1 MDKDDILR
9 LRGLPLDT
17 VLEKFGAERD
27 PQDPKRNWKT
37 HVGRITVTEGKFF
50 NHDQDKGGGGAIDL
64 VMHMGEFNFKNAVAW
79 LGGNVGKD
87 AAIAQYQVEAAKHAG
102 RILDRTPAP
111 RLEVRAPDANKLGQ
125 VKHYLVETRG
135 IPEAIV
141 ATAIEKGRLWAD
153 KHGNAVFG
161 LRDVEGNQVGAEL
174 RGTYEKPFHGVRGEK
189 GLFFT
194 GNASTKVAVF
204 VESAIDAMSYQAINP
219 RSMVISTTGSSRDL
233 LSKAAAELHGRGF
246 RLVAGFDNDK
256 EGDRL
261 ANALSAA
268 AGVEVERQRPAAG
281 KDWNDQLKRQKEAV
295 PKVEH
300 DR

>member
-1 MDKDDILR
+1 M
-9 LRGLPLDT
+9 
-17 VLEKFGAERD
+17 
-27 PQDPKRNWKT
+27 
-37 HVGRITVTEGKFF
+37 
-50 NHDQDKGGGGAIDL
+50 
-64 VMHMGEFNFKNAVAW
+64 
-79 LGGNVGKD
+79 
-87 AAIAQYQVEAAKHAG
+87 
-102 RILDRTPAP
+102 
-111 RLEVRAPDANKLGQ
+111 
-125 VKHYLVETRG
+125 
-135 IPEAIV
+135 
-141 ATAIEKGRLWAD
+141 
-153 KHGNAVFG
+153 
-161 LRDVEGNQVGAEL
+161 
-174 RGTYEKPFHGVRGEK
+174 
-189 GLFFT
+189 
-194 GNASTKVAVF
+194 F